1 MAIVAAPVQ
10 GGMDRKGR
18 WRQSMSEGLWQDGI
32 HGRVR
37 QALNFFNVYLENNP
51 VVVVAVV
58 AAPAEGGYKQKC
70 QLETATA

>member
-1 MAIVAAPVQ
+1 MPN
-10 GGMDRKGR
+10 
-18 WRQSMSEGLWQDGI
+18 GLWQDGI

-37 QALNFFNVYLENNP
+37 QALNLFLNFLFDNDP

-70 QLETATA
+70 QLETVNASWVMAGWHSW